1 MPQRNAEAAS
11 APHLSVAGRPYTLN
25 GREERAPGVGT
36 GASERWGVVNFTPP
50 NFSPNCTMTIHI
62 IGIAVWQTVL

>member
-25 GREERAPGVGT
+25 GREERAPVT
-36 GASERWGVVNFTPP
+36 HGVVVAGRGGGYTERRGCDVGATP
-50 NFSPNCTMTIHI
+50 
-62 IGIAVWQTVL
+62 